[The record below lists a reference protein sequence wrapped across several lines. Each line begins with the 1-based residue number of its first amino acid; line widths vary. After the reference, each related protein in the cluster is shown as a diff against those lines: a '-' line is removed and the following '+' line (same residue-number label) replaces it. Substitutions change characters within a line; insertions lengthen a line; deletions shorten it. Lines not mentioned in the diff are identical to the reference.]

1 MATVIDSL
9 IVELG
14 LDASKFTSSQKKAT
28 EDLKKFEDTAN
39 RSNKSTQETTDKL
52 AESFA
57 GVGKSILAL
66 GGISLGMNSFK
77 TFIGDMTVGN
87 ANLARSSNLIGKS
100 AGELKAWGKV
110 AETVNGSSED
120 MIQTFRSLQSNMT
133 ALKMGQG
140 NTDFLTALSMLGIG
154 GESWKKGRVDFLE
167 LAAALKKFKDTYG
180 EGEAKNIADRLGLND
195 TAFYLLIQG
204 KDQLKGLYEH
214 MAETTKGTDEAAK
227 AAERLQ
233 QKWAALKGEA
243 GGLADNL
250 FLKLAPA
257 MESVVD
263 SLARIFSPSQKGA
276 IKKEHD
282 ALPWYQQGAFARNDF
297 WNRLLGR
304 EQYAPKPGD
313 DSGAAPSSSAPSGNK
328 RLPRNLRNNNP
339 GNIEYGPY
347 AKSKGAIGSD
357 GRFAIFPTPQAGEKA
372 MSDLLSSYR
381 SRGYDT
387 IASIIGRWS
396 PASDNAAGNTAAY
409 ISDVSRR
416 TGIDPNQRLSDA
428 QMFAVQHAMALH
440 EGGIGAATNASGGMA
455 SAGGTQ
461 VQTTINTLNVNTQ
474 ATDADGM
481 ARDAYKALSDHAFIG
496 AGLAGAQ

>member
-1 MATVIDSL
+1 MATVIDTL
-9 IVELG
+9 LVELG
-14 LDASKFTSSQKKAT
+14 LDASKFNAAQKKAT
-28 EDLKKFEDTAN
+28 EDLKKFEDTAT

-66 GGISLGMNSFK
+66 GGISLGMSSFK
-77 TFIGDMTVGN
+77 AFIGQIKDNNIG
-87 ANLARSSNLIGKS
+87 LARSSTILGQSARELDAWSKVSKS
-100 AGELKAWGKV
+100 
-110 AETVNGSSED
+110 VNGGAED
-120 MIQTFRSLQSNMT
+120 MTQTFRGLQSSIT

-140 NTDFLTALSMLGIG
+140 NADFLTALSMIG
-154 GESWKKGRVDFLE
+154 LSGKAWKDGKVNVLDLSD
-167 LAAALKKFKDTYG
+167 ALVKFKEQYG
-180 EGEAKNIADRLGLND
+180 IAETRNIAERLGLND
-195 TAFYLLIQG
+195 TAFILMMKGREELKKLYDDMYDLSGASEQSAKAWMKVNEAFTKASAAFEGVVGSGLAAYLDKVTNSLYDIANVMNG
-204 KDQLKGLYEH
+204 KDSIVSLL
-214 MAETTKGTDEAAK
+214 T
-227 AAERLQ
+227 
-233 QKWAALKGEA
+233 WAFNGQDPMRGSVTLT
-243 GGLADNL
+243 
-250 FLKLAPA
+250 P
-257 MESVVD
+257 ESR
-263 SLARIFSPSQKGA
+263 ARIAAGETAGTGGA
-276 IKKEHD
+276 S
-282 ALPWYQQGAFARNDF
+282 
-297 WNRLLGR
+297 
-304 EQYAPKPGD
+304 GD
-313 DSGAAPSSSAPSGNK
+313 K

-381 SRGYDT
+381 SRGYNT